1 MRPDHKLD
9 KLADVRPEIFLAIQL
24 VDVHHGKADRGGAG
38 ARARRAAAWLAPA
51 DRRRVRRA
59 ASVSHERPGRLCPR
73 TQGWARIALQLP
85 ASHAQRPPQSI
96 VFGWQSAVHE
106 TAAQS
111 GWAPTGAQLLA

>member
-1 MRPDHKLD
+1 M
-9 KLADVRPEIFLAIQL
+9 RPEIFLAIQV
-24 VDVHHGKADRGGAG
+24 VDVHHGKAHCGGAG
-38 ARARRAAAWLAPA
+38 ARARAGLPRGLPLPIVGEVGVLHQCLMSGRDGFVPRA
-51 DRRRVRRA
+51 
-59 ASVSHERPGRLCPR
+59 
-73 TQGWARIALQLP
+73 QGWARIALQLP